1 MSSSHQD
8 WKSVVLRGGAAATGG
23 ARCPV
28 GGCAKTTATA
38 AAMRKAEQAAD
49 EGAPLKPKYMN
60 TESLR
65 AIQDYRREHNLTQ
78 AQFNMQ
84 CGFPANT
91 INLIESRK
99 LVPIS
104 AQVQALNRIL
114 KTRMV
119 IE

>member
-1 MSSSHQD
+1 MSNPHQD
-8 WKSVVLRGGAAATGG
+8 WKSVVLRSSTAGAG
-23 ARCPV
+23 AKCPV
-28 GGCAKTTATA
+28 GGCAKKTATA

-49 EGAPLKPKYMN
+49 EGAPLKPKQLN

-65 AIQDYRREHNLTQ
+65 AIQDYRRENKLTQ
-78 AQFNMQ
+78 AEFNMQ

-91 INLIESRK
+91 INQIEARK
-99 LVPIS
+99 LVPTS